1 MKRLIKLIANDMG
14 NLKLISIAEKGAS
27 LDTFYESVEIYPARN
42 KYGHLKTIVTLPIF
56 FINSI
61 YHTFKLLGKYDI
73 KAIVSTGPGLVVVP
87 ALIFRSLNK
96 KVIFLETWSRFT
108 SKSLTGSLMSKISSV
123 FYVQNKTL
131 LNVYKNAV
139 YSGRL

>member
-1 MKRLIKLIANDMG
+1 MKRLIMLIADDME
-14 NLKLISIAEKGAS
+14 NSKLISIAEHKAS
-27 LDTFYESVEIYPARN
+27 LDIFYESIEICPARN
-42 KYGHLKTIVTLPIF
+42 KYSHLRTAVTIPIF
-56 FINSI
+56 FLSSI
-61 YHTFKLLGKYDI
+61 YHTLKLLGKYDI
-73 KAIVSTGPGLVVVP
+73 KAIVSTGPGLVVIP

-96 KVIFLETWSRFT
+96 KVIFIETWSRFT
-108 SKSLTGSLMSKISSV
+108 SKSFTGILMSKISNV